1 MPFNPNFKNKTM
13 FQLILTKMCRILLV
27 AMALVCWAM
36 PGHLHGSIASENA
49 LTGNLPSEW
58 DVNGIGDPSIQGFAT
73 DISVNRGQTVEFKIN
88 TTATAYRIDIYRLG
102 YYGGRGARKV
112 ATINPSASLPQ
123 IQPAF
128 VKNTATGLVDCGNWA
143 VSASWAVPHNATSGV
158 YIARPVRTDT
168 GGASHIVFIV
178 RDDAGKSDFL
188 FQTADTTWHAYNN
201 YGGMNLYRYGAKPP
215 YRAYKVSY
223 NRPFNNRG
231 ATQFA
236 EREAFLF
243 NAEYPMI
250 RWMEAN
256 GYDVSYASGVDTD
269 RRGSP
274 ALLTHKVF
282 LSVGHD
288 EYWSGQQ
295 RANVETARA
304 AGVHLGFFSGNEM
317 YWKTRWENSIDGTG
331 TAYRTLVCYK
341 ETKANAKIDPSA
353 ECTGTWRDPRFSPP
367 SDGGRPE
374 NAVTGQFWV
383 VDAFRNDPIQI
394 SSREGKMRFWR
405 NTGIDALADGQTA
418 QLPVGTLGF
427 EWDEVR
433 DNGVLPPGLF
443 RLSTTTLQVDGYMQD
458 FGSTVA
464 PGIATHSL
472 TLYRHSS
479 GALVF
484 GAGTIQWSWGLDA
497 THDFAGTPVDV
508 RMQQATVNLFAD
520 MGVQPATLQ
529 AGLVSATAS
538 TDTIPPM
545 SVIQTPSGGTYQAGT
560 AMTISGTATDT
571 GGGKPAGVEFS
582 CDGGTT
588 WHLANGAANWS
599 AEWTVTG
606 LGLVTIISRAVDD
619 SGRIETPGSGTT
631 FTVTENPAGYTLWPA
646 TTTPAVLD
654 QAAGP
659 SVELGVRFQAER
671 NGWIKALR
679 FYKCVANTGLH
690 VGNLWANNG
699 TLLASA
705 TFTDETASGW
715 QEVQLQ
721 TPIQITAGTPY
732 IASYH
737 LDSGHFSMDVL
748 YFAGQSQDR
757 PPLRALAAGVS
768 GPNGVFKYGASAFP
782 TDTWNSSNYW
792 VDVVF
797 ADSLATQPQV
807 ATPTFNPAAGTYTTA
822 QSVTLTDASLGA
834 NIYYTT
840 NGSVPTIS
848 STLYTAPITVAT
860 TTTIQAKAIVTGWI
874 DSAVASATYTIQPAP
889 PAAPSLL
896 TNGSFESNF
905 TGWTVTGNAFI
916 ETTPYYT
923 ATDGMKLASFNG
935 TSTSDVSPTGVLSQT
950 ITTVPGTTYTLA
962 FDMGATGAAALPQI
976 LRVTV
981 DGTGNLL
988 AQDVTKTSNG
998 TFTSQWTANSF
1009 TFVANSTTATLTFRD
1024 ISTVTVGVDA
1034 LLDNVRVTGPSNGS
1048 PVAADDSATIHSG
1061 HKARLAVL
1069 ANDSGAI
1076 DSNTLEIVSPPATG
1090 TATVESS
1097 GEILYSHSGIGTAPV
1112 SFTYRVSGPAGL
1124 SPVATVSITIS
1135 SALRIPNNTFN
1146 VPADPPPTAVQVVPA
1161 YPGVTFTNPL
1171 CFVSPPGDTKRLFVC
1186 ELGGK
1191 IKVIPDVTAANPTSS
1206 LILDLV
1212 QVITTPPRVPAETW
1226 VPGPDG
1232 EAGLLGLA
1240 FHPNYATNGYF
1251 YVAYMIVKATDSSVW
1266 YHRLSR
1272 FTVPAAQI
1280 GQPSPVADASSERII
1295 IEQRDRNFG
1304 LNGGDLHF
1312 GADGYLYWPIGDEGY
1327 SDVWTNNSQRIDQ
1340 NFFGAMLRIDVDK
1353 KPGNLEPNAHPNP
1366 TAAGLGLSSV
1376 NAIPRDEIP
1385 VGSGQF
1391 FARYSI
1397 PIDNPYVSTA
1407 QGGTWNGIFN
1417 GSAISSANRPYV
1429 RSEFWAV
1436 GLRSP
1441 WRFSIDAP
1449 TGDIWLGDVGLHTY
1463 EELDLITKAGNYG
1476 WAYREGS
1483 HARPFTP
1490 PSGFTSIN
1498 PLYEYVHNDQPGDS
1512 ALKGNSIIGGVV
1524 YRGSRFASLTGA
1536 YIFGD
1541 HISGHIWALTRPG
1554 GVTTVQRI
1562 AGQGG
1567 MANFGVDPSNA
1578 DVLLSDYFGGRI
1590 MRIVTTTPVTGFPA
1604 TLSATGLFADL
1615 TDLSPAPGLLP
1626 YTPNLAF
1633 WSDYAVKRRWF
1644 TIPDTTS
1651 KMTWL
1656 RDSSW
1661 TFPTG
1666 EIWVKHFDL
1675 ESERGNPASPKKRIE
1690 TRVLVKNDS
1699 GAYGVSYRWNEAGTE
1714 AVLVDDG
1721 GEDIPVNITVGG
1733 APYTQQWKIPSR
1745 SQCISCHSPQAGH
1758 ALSFNTRQL
1767 NLANTINGFT
1777 GNQLD
1782 LLHNHGYFSNIPES
1796 CNVLPRHLR
1805 PSETQYPLEARVRS
1819 YLAVNCSYCHA
1830 GAAGSAPPAWD
1841 GRHQLAL
1848 EQTGLING
1856 ATSQAGDPYRLIVP
1870 GDTKHSVALQR
1881 MAATAGF
1888 TRMPPLGS
1896 HEIDP
1901 VNIELVTVWINQ
1913 SLPTRV
1919 TYDRW
1924 RLETFASATS
1934 PQGDPGADPDGDKVS
1949 NQDEFLSGTLPL
1961 NGSSFLNPSIS
1972 LSDSNVFLNFTIP
1985 ANRSVQVE
1993 TSQNLIGWSLW
2004 DIPANNGIALPG
2016 GNTTFNGPTIAPKQ
2030 FYRLLIRER

>member
-1 MPFNPNFKNKTM
+1 
-13 FQLILTKMCRILLV
+13 V
-27 AMALVCWAM
+27 
-36 PGHLHGSIASENA
+36 
-49 LTGNLPSEW
+49 
-58 DVNGIGDPSIQGFAT
+58 
-73 DISVNRGQTVEFKIN
+73 
-88 TTATAYRIDIYRLG
+88 RIDIYRLG

-123 IQPAF
+123 IQPAS
-128 VKNTATGLVDCGNWA
+128 VSHAATGLVDCGNWA
-143 VSASWAVPHNATSGV
+143 VSASWAVPATATSGV
-158 YIARPVRTDT
+158 YIARPVRADT

-178 RDDAGKSDFL
+178 RDDAGQSDFL

-201 YGGMNLYRYGAKPP
+201 YGGRNLYRGNGPGLYG
-215 YRAYKVSY
+215 RAYKVSY

-231 ATQFA
+231 ATLYA
-236 EREAFLF
+236 EREGFLF

-269 RRGSP
+269 RRGSA

-295 RANVETARA
+295 RANVEAARA
-304 AGVHLGFFSGNEM
+304 AGGHLGFFSGNEM
-317 YWKTRWENSIDGTG
+317 YWKTRWENSIAGES

-341 ETKANAKIDPSA
+341 ETTANAKIDPSP
-353 ECTGTWRDPRFSPP
+353 EWTGTWRDPRFSPP

-394 SSREGKMRFWR
+394 SSSEGKMRFWR
-405 NTGIDALADGQTA
+405 NTGIDTLADGQTA
-418 QLPVGTLGF
+418 QLPAGVLGF
-427 EWDEVR
+427 EWNEVR
-433 DNGVLPPGLF
+433 DNGLLPPGLG
-443 RLSTTTLQVDGYMQD
+443 RLSKTTLQVDGYMQN
-458 FGSTVA
+458 FGSFAA

-497 THDFAGTPVDV
+497 THDFPGTPADM

-529 AGLVSATAS
+529 AGLVSASAS
-538 TDTIPPM
+538 TDMIPPT
-545 SVIQTPSGGTYQAGT
+545 SVIQTPSGGTYQAGSLI
-560 AMTISGTATDT
+560 TISGTATDA

-588 WHLANGAANWS
+588 WHLTNGAANWS

-606 LGLVTIISRAVDD
+606 LGLVTIKSRAVDD
-619 SGRIETPGSGTT
+619 SGRIEIPGPGITI
-631 FTVTENPAGYTLWPA
+631 TVTENPAGYTLWPA
-646 TTTPAVLD
+646 TAIPATLD

-679 FYKCVANTGLH
+679 FYKCAANTGLH
-690 VGNLWANNG
+690 VGHLWNNNG
-699 TLLASA
+699 TLLATA
-705 TFTDETASGW
+705 TFTDESASGW
-715 QEVQLQ
+715 QEAQLP

-748 YFAGQSQDR
+748 YFAGQTRDR
-757 PPLRALAAGVS
+757 APLRALAAGVS

-822 QSVTLTDASLGA
+822 QSVTLMDVSPGA

-840 NGSVPTIS
+840 NGSTPTTS

-860 TTTIQAKAIVTGWI
+860 TTTIQAKAVVTGWI
-874 DSAVASATYTIQPAP
+874 DSAVASATYTIQAIP
-889 PAAPSLL
+889 PAVPSLV

-923 ATDGMKLASFNG
+923 ATDGVKLVSFNG
-935 TSTSDVSPTGVLSQT
+935 DTTSDVPPTGVISQT

-962 FDMGATGAAALPQI
+962 FDMGATGAAALPQK

-988 AQDVTKTSNG
+988 TQDVAKTSNG

-1009 TFVANSTTATLTFRD
+1009 TFLANSTTTTLTFRD
-1024 ISTVTVGVDA
+1024 ISTVTDGVDA
-1034 LLDNVRVTGPSNGS
+1034 LLDNVRVTGPPNGP
-1048 PVAADDSATIHSG
+1048 PVVADDSATIHSG
-1061 HKARLAVL
+1061 QKVRLAVL
-1069 ANDSGAI
+1069 ANDSGPI

-1090 TATVESS
+1090 TATIESS

-1112 SFTYRVSGPAGL
+1112 NFTYRVSGAGGQ
-1124 SPVATVSITIS
+1124 SPVATVNITIS
-1135 SALRIPNNTFN
+1135 SALRIPNSNLN
-1146 VPADPPPTAVQVVPA
+1146 MPATPPPTAVQVVLA
-1161 YPGVTFTNPL
+1161 YPGLTFTIPV
-1171 CFVSPPGDTKRLFVC
+1171 CFASPPGDAKRLFVC

-1191 IKVIPDVTAANPTSS
+1191 IKVIPDVTAPTATSS
-1206 LILDLV
+1206 QVLDLV
-1212 QVITTPPRVPAETW
+1212 QVISTPTRTPAETW
-1226 VPGPDG
+1226 PVGPTG
-1232 EAGLLGLA
+1232 ESGLLGLA
-1240 FHPNYATNGYF
+1240 FHPDYATNGYF
-1251 YVAYMIVKATDSSVW
+1251 YVTYMVAKSNDTAFG
-1266 YHRLSR
+1266 YQRLSR
-1272 FTVPAAQI
+1272 FTVPADQI
-1280 GQPSPVADASSERII
+1280 GQPAPVADPASELIL
-1295 IEQRDRNFG
+1295 IEQRDREDNHS
-1304 LNGGDLHF
+1304 GGDLHF
-1312 GADGYLYWPIGDEGY
+1312 GADGYLYWTTGDEG
-1327 SDVWTNNSQRIDQ
+1327 DPNDQWNNSQHLEL
-1340 NFFGAMLRIDVDK
+1340 NFFGAMARIDVDK

-1366 TAAGLGLSSV
+1366 TAAGLGYSAV

-1385 VGSGQF
+1385 AGSGHF
-1391 FARYSI
+1391 FARYSV
-1397 PIDNPYVSTA
+1397 PIDNPYVATSK
-1407 QGGTWNGIFN
+1407 GGTWNGMFN
-1417 GSAISSANRPYV
+1417 GSAISAANLPYV

-1441 WRFSIDAP
+1441 WRFCIDEP
-1449 TGDIWLGDVGLHTY
+1449 TGEIWLGDVGQNTY
-1463 EELDLITKAGNYG
+1463 EELNLITKGGNYG
-1476 WAYREGS
+1476 WAFREGL
-1483 HARPFTP
+1483 HAGPKTP
-1490 PSGFTSIN
+1490 PAGFSGID
-1498 PLYEYVHNDQPGDS
+1498 PIYEYVHNARAGDPNF
-1512 ALKGNSIIGGVV
+1512 KGNAIIGGVV
-1524 YRGSRFASLTGA
+1524 YHGTRFPSLAGA

-1541 HISGHIWALTRPG
+1541 FMSGNIWALTRPG
-1554 GVTTVQRI
+1554 GVVTVQRI
-1562 AGQGG
+1562 TGFPSITT
-1567 MANFGVDPSNA
+1567 FGTDPSNG
-1578 DVLLSDYFGGRI
+1578 DVLVCDYYDGRI
-1590 MRIVTTTPVTGFPA
+1590 RRIVTTTPSSGYPA

-1615 TDLSPAPGLLP
+1615 TDLSPAPGVLP
-1626 YTPNLAF
+1626 YTPNLTF

-1644 TIPDTTS
+1644 TIPDATS
-1651 KMTWL
+1651 RMTWS

-1661 TFPTG
+1661 TFPSG
-1666 EIWVKHFDL
+1666 QIWVKHFDL
-1675 ESERGNPASPKKRIE
+1675 ETERGNPASPKKRIE
-1690 TRVLVKNDS
+1690 TRVLVKNDTGS
-1699 GAYGVSYRWNEAGTE
+1699 YGVSYRWNEAGTE
-1714 AVLVDDG
+1714 ATLAEDG
-1721 GEDIPVNITVGG
+1721 GEDFPINITVNGT
-1733 APYTQQWKIPSR
+1733 PYTQQWSIPSR
-1745 SQCISCHSPQAGH
+1745 SQCSTCHSPQAGH

-1767 NLANTINGFT
+1767 NLTNTINGFT
-1777 GNQLD
+1777 GNQID

-1796 CNVLPRHLR
+1796 FNLLPRHLR
-1805 PSETQYPLEARVRS
+1805 PGETQYPLEARVRS

-1830 GAAGSAPPAWD
+1830 GAAGTAPSAWD
-1841 GRHQLAL
+1841 GRHELTL

-1856 ATSQAGDPYRLIVP
+1856 PTTQAGDPFRLIVP
-1870 GDTKHSVALQR
+1870 ADTTHSVALQR
-1881 MAATAGF
+1881 MAATGGF

-1901 VNIELVTVWINQ
+1901 VNIELITVWINQ
-1913 SLPTRV
+1913 SLPARV
-1919 TYDRW
+1919 TYDQW
-1924 RLETFASATS
+1924 RLETFASSTS
-1934 PQGDPGADPDGDKVS
+1934 PVGDPDADPDSDGYS
-1949 NQDEFLSGTLPL
+1949 NRHEYLAGTLAL
-1961 NGSSFLNPSIS
+1961 NGSSFLNPSVS
-1972 LSDSNVFLNFTIP
+1972 FSDLNVFLNFTIP

-1993 TSQNLIGWSLW
+1993 SSQNLIDWSLW

-2016 GNTTFNGPTIAPKQ
+2016 GNTTFSGPAIAPRQ